1 MRNTMMV
8 SPNGGNGTSTA
19 IVNTEEADC

>member
-8 SPNGGNGTSTA
+8 SPNGGNGTSTT
-19 IVNTEEADC
+19 IVNTEEVDC